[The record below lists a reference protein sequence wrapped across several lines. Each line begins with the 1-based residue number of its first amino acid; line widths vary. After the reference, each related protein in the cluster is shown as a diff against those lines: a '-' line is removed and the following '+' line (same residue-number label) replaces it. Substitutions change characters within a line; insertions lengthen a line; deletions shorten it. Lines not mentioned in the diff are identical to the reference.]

1 MMAGARPSVLRGELI
16 NENHWGEPVYFKCSE
31 GLVTVMAGAPS
42 SVLRGY
48 MPLPL
53 PQTRW
58 QMPTLHGIV
67 VGSGAGSGLEHPNL
81 GISKFP
87 PPPTF
92 CFNLLCLILY

>member
-1 MMAGARPSVLRGELI
+1 
-16 NENHWGEPVYFKCSE
+16 
-31 GLVTVMAGAPS
+31 
-42 SVLRGY
+42 

-67 VGSGAGSGLEHPNL
+67 VGSGAGSGLEHPDL

-87 PPPTF
+87 PPTF
-92 CFNLLCLILY
+92 CFNVLYYISVVYVDFVNFFFIDLL